1 MRLPSA
7 ARYAAQVEKE
17 QFWLPKLAAA
27 LPVAIPTPLA
37 LGEPALGYP
46 WRWSIYRW
54 IPGETAAAGR
64 LAADP
69 RFGEHLAGFLR
80 SLHAIEASAGPPP
93 GEHNFH
99 RGAALTA
106 YDAQVRQALARLHD
120 PAEFVAATAVW
131 ETALSTRWQGE
142 PRWLHGDFAPRNL
155 LIEQNQISAVIDFG
169 CLGVG
174 DPACDLAIAW
184 TFLRGEGR
192 EAFCK
197 ALPLDPDTWA
207 RGRGWA
213 LWKALILMTGI
224 SEGPAADVGRARAVF
239 NEVLRELHE

>member
-7 ARYAAQVEKE
+7 TRYAAQVEKE
-17 QFWLPKLAAA
+17 QFWLPKLALA

-54 IPGETAAAGR
+54 IPGDTAAEGR
-64 LAADP
+64 LGSDG
-69 RFGEHLAGFLR
+69 RFGESLAGFLQ
-80 SLHAIEASAGPPP
+80 SLHAIDTSGGPPA
-93 GEHNFH
+93 GEHNFY

-106 YDAQVRQALARLHD
+106 YDAQVRQALARLQH
-120 PAEFVAATAVW
+120 PAEFAAATLVW
-131 ETALSTRWQGE
+131 EAALSTHWQAE

-155 LIEQNQISAVIDFG
+155 LIERNQLSAVIDFG
-169 CLGVG
+169 CSGVG

-184 TFLRGEGR
+184 SFLRGGGR
-192 EAFCK
+192 EGFRK
-197 ALPLDPDTWA
+197 ALPLDGETWA

-224 SEGPAADVGRARAVF
+224 SKGPAADVEQARAVF
-239 NEVLRELHE
+239 DEVLREPL